1 MAAIGGSSPAIKV
14 VFFVVTCARYGYIQ
28 LTKGIIHLVFPIPQ
42 PIIPDCQDAAEILLK
57 DWSKMPI
64 TK

>member
-1 MAAIGGSSPAIKV
+1 MAAIGGSSLATKV
-14 VFFVVTCARYGYIQ
+14 VLFVMTCARYGYIR
-28 LTKGIIHLVFPIPQ
+28 LTTGIHLVFPIPQ

-57 DWSKMPI
+57 DCSKMPI

>member
-28 LTKGIIHLVFPIPQ
+28 QTKGIHLVFPIPQ

-57 DWSKMPI
+57 DCSKMPI